1 MAYPQLY
8 DPYNPGFQH
17 EEPDSEFAELT
28 ENSPFNVAVVLCPNC
43 KKQYQSAEAI
53 IEHLN
58 SADSCWPENLTNRSM
73 LPVLQA
79 LQRPPEQT
87 NLSAKYHPTSGYHYI
102 LPDQP
107 PAQNMFQEMQDHPL
121 QEARETNVW
130 YPFDGLGEW
139 SLAKFL
145 VENLSQT
152 QIDKFLKL
160 DWFQMRERP
169 QFKTKD
175 ELFFYMQQLPGRG
188 PKWQC
193 TKLKLKGY
201 ESEQPIHLIWR
212 DRLEVTKQLFANP
225 VYAKHMCYDP
235 HHIYQGQE
243 RQIGE
248 FWTSDDAWEIQDQ
261 LPEGATIVP
270 IIAASD
276 KTPVTRHT
284 GGLEMHPLFLTI
296 GNIQADVRMKA
307 TSHAWRCTAFMP
319 IPTFIVNSDFQT
331 LLQARLWHKCMDLVC
346 SHLKVAARVGEYMV
360 DPSAKICYC
369 FTPLISHIADL
380 PEQLMIACL
389 CNRVDPWD
397 LIVYVRE
404 SKKLHLSG
412 VHLPY
417 WRNWRCSNPARFL
430 TPEILHT
437 LHKFFFDHVLKWIKQ
452 IMGHELD
459 VRFKSHH
466 KRTGVRHFSG
476 GVSHVNQMTG
486 REHRDIQRTIVPT
499 LWGIASPG
507 FIRAVRA
514 MIDFIYLAQNPLHT
528 ESSIASM
535 TQALQDFHDHKQ
547 AILDAEAR
555 QGKSGAKDDFFIP
568 KLELMQNFARV
579 ISHVG
584 SLMQWT
590 ADVSERLL
598 ITHCKHPFERTS
610 RQRDFVLQIARIL
623 DREESIR
630 QFNLYT
636 LLSSSVSTPGQD
648 PLMNAVIM
656 EDEEIASTETDPT
669 FAWVSNANPAAQL
682 RLQAPRPVRNHFLKG
697 ILSDNAR
704 IAFNVTVKA
713 DCNRLDASQLQ
724 SSYDITD
731 FSHALHLYATRNGC
745 TLSDQLLFNTWLKFR
760 IQLFSAFHTCRIMPS
775 QQIHAEPPSSNFPRG
790 NCDAVLFNQRVDGR
804 NDAIFQP
811 TLPRGSRAQL
821 PERLSQVLVYIQ
833 HFDFV
838 VPGPEPSTG
847 MWMVRRSYTRY
858 SAQSERVI
866 RRGSIIP
873 LTDVTHVVEI
883 IPVYQGPLGRDVN
896 SGNSMETKSCTTR
909 YQ

>member
-1 MAYPQLY
+1 
-8 DPYNPGFQH
+8 
-17 EEPDSEFAELT
+17 
-28 ENSPFNVAVVLCPNC
+28 CPNC
-43 KKQYQSAEAI
+43 KKRCRSAEEI

-58 SADSCWPENLTNRSM
+58 GEESCWPENLTNGSM
-73 LPVLQA
+73 LPVPQA
-79 LQRPPEQT
+79 LQRLPEQT
-87 NLSAKYHPTSGYHYI
+87 NISAKYHPTSGYHYL

-107 PAQNMFQEMQDHPL
+107 RPRNMFQEMQDHPL
-121 QEARETNVW
+121 QQARETNIW
-130 YPFDGLGEW
+130 YPFDGPGEW

-160 DWFQMRERP
+160 DWFQTRERL
-169 QFKTKD
+169 QLKSKD
-175 ELFFYMQQLPGRG
+175 ELFFYMQQLPRRG

-193 TKLKLKGY
+193 TKLRLKGY

-212 DRLEVTKQLFANP
+212 DGLEVTKQLFANP

-235 HHIYQGQE
+235 HYIYQGQE
-243 RQIGE
+243 CQIGE
-248 FWTSDDAWEIQDQ
+248 FWTSDDAWEIQVSSCTNQ

-296 GNIQADVRMKA
+296 GNIQADIRMKA

-331 LLQARLWHKCMDLVC
+331 LLRSRLWHKCMDLVC
-346 SHLKVAARVGEYMV
+346 SNLKIAAHVGEYMV
-360 DPSAKICYC
+360 DPSARMRYC

-389 CNRVDPWD
+389 CDRVDPWD
-397 LIVYVRE
+397 LIVFLRE
-404 SKKLHLSG
+404 AKKLHLSG

-417 WRNWRCSNPARFL
+417 WRNWRRSNPARFL

-459 VRFKSHH
+459 IRFKSHH

-499 LWGIASPG
+499 LWGMASPG

-535 TQALQDFHDHKQ
+535 NQALKDFHDNKQ
-547 AILDAEAR
+547 AILDTEAR
-555 QGKSGAKDDFFIP
+555 QGKGGAKDDFFIP
-568 KLELMQNFARV
+568 KLELMQSFACA

-590 ADVSERLL
+590 ADVSECLL
-598 ITHCKHPFERTS
+598 ITHCKHPFKRTS
-610 RQRDFVLQIARIL
+610 RQRDFVLQITHIL
-623 DREESIR
+623 DREETIQ
-630 QFNLYT
+630 QFDLYT
-636 LLSSSVSTPGQD
+636 LLSSSLSTPGQD
-648 PLMNAVIM
+648 PLINAVIM
-656 EDEEIASTETDPT
+656 EDEEIASTTETDPA
-669 FAWVSNANPAAQL
+669 FAWVSNVNPAAQL
-682 RLQAPRPVRNHFLKG
+682 CLQALRPVRNHFLKG
-697 ILSDNAR
+697 IVSGNAR
-704 IAFNVTVKA
+704 IAFNMTVKA
-713 DCNRLDASQLQ
+713 DRNHLDVSQLQ
-724 SSYDITD
+724 SLYDITD
-731 FSHALHLYATRNGC
+731 LSYTLHHYATRNGC
-745 TLSDQLLFNTWLKFR
+745 TLPGQVLFNTWVKFR
-760 IQLFSAFHTCRIMPS
+760 LQLHSTFHTCRIMPS
-775 QQIHAEPPSSNFPRG
+775 QQIHADLPSTNFPRG
-790 NCDAVLFNQRVDGR
+790 NCNTVLFNQTVDESRVTQVR
-804 NDAIFQP
+804 IIFQP
-811 TLPRGSRAQL
+811 TLPRGSRAQV
-821 PERLSQVLVYIQ
+821 PECLSQVLVYVQ

-838 VPGPEPSTG
+838 APGPEPSTG
-847 MWMVRRSYTRY
+847 MWMVRRSYARY
-858 SAQSERVI
+858 PPQSERVI
-866 RRGSIIP
+866 RRGTIIP
-873 LTDVTHVVEI
+873 LTDIMHAVEI
-883 IPVYQGPLGRDVN
+883 IPVYRGPLGRDVN
-896 SGNSMETKSCTTR
+896 SGNLQE
-909 YQ
+909 

>member
-1 MAYPQLY
+1 M
-8 DPYNPGFQH
+8 
-17 EEPDSEFAELT
+17 
-28 ENSPFNVAVVLCPNC
+28 
-43 KKQYQSAEAI
+43 QS
-53 IEHLN
+53 
-58 SADSCWPENLTNRSM
+58 
-73 LPVLQA
+73 
-79 LQRPPEQT
+79 
-87 NLSAKYHPTSGYHYI
+87 
-102 LPDQP
+102 
-107 PAQNMFQEMQDHPL
+107 HPL

-160 DWFQMRERP
+160 DWFKTRERP
-169 QFKTKD
+169 QFKSKD

-188 PKWQC
+188 PKWQS

-212 DRLEVTKQLFANP
+212 DGLEVTKQLFANP
-225 VYAKHMCYDP
+225 VYANHMCYDP
-235 HHIYQGQE
+235 HRIYQGQE
-243 RQIGE
+243 RQFGE
-248 FWTSDDAWEIQDQ
+248 FWTSNDAWEIQDQ

-296 GNIQADVRMKA
+296 GNIQADVRMKV

-331 LLQARLWHKCMDLVC
+331 LLRSRLWHKCMDLVC
-346 SHLKVAARVGEYMV
+346 SNLKVAARVGEYMV
-360 DPSAKICYC
+360 DPSARLRYC
-369 FTPLISHIADL
+369 FTPLIKA
-380 PEQLMIACL
+380 
-389 CNRVDPWD
+389 
-397 LIVYVRE
+397 
-404 SKKLHLSG
+404 KKLHLSG
-412 VHLPY
+412 VHLPF
-417 WRNWRCSNPARFL
+417 WRNWRFCNPAKFL

-452 IMGHELD
+452 VMGHELD
-459 VRFKSHH
+459 IRFKSHH

-499 LWGIASPG
+499 LWGMASPG

-535 TQALQDFHDHKQ
+535 IQALRDFHDHKQ
-547 AILDAEAR
+547 AIIDAEAR
-555 QGKSGAKDDFFIP
+555 QGKGGAKDDFFIP
-568 KLELMQNFARV
+568 KLELMQSFARA
-579 ISHVG
+579 IFNVG
-584 SLMQWT
+584 SLLQWT

-610 RQRDFVLQIARIL
+610 CQRDFVLQIACIL
-623 DREESIR
+623 DREETIR
-630 QFNLYT
+630 LFDLYT
-636 LLSSSVSTPGQD
+636 LLSSSTSTPDQD
-648 PLMNAVIM
+648 PLINAVII

-669 FAWVSNANPAAQL
+669 LAWVSNVNPAAQL
-682 RLQAPRPVRNHFLKG
+682 RLQGPRPVRNHFLKG
-697 ILSDNAR
+697 IISDNAR
-704 IAFNVTVKA
+704 IAFNVTMKA
-713 DCNRLDASQLQ
+713 DRSRLDASQLQ
-724 SSYDITD
+724 SLYNLPD
-731 FSHALHLYATRNGC
+731 FAHALHLYATCNGC
-745 TLSDQLLFNTWLKFR
+745 TLPDHVSFNTWLKFR
-760 IQLFSAFHTCRIMPS
+760 IQLHSAFHTCRIMPS
-775 QQIHAEPPSSNFPRG
+775 QQIHAEPPSSNFPGG
-790 NCDAVLFNQRVDGR
+790 NCDAM
-804 NDAIFQP
+804 
-811 TLPRGSRAQL
+811 
-821 PERLSQVLVYIQ
+821 VLVYIQ

-847 MWMVRRSYTRY
+847 MWMVRRSYNRFP
-858 SAQSERVI
+858 SQPGRVI

-873 LTDVTHVVEI
+873 LTDVTHAVEI
-883 IPVYQGPLGRDVN
+883 IPVYQGPLGKDVN
-896 SGNSMETKSCTTR
+896 SGNSLEVFDDYFLNNFADKELYHSLSVISEN
-909 YQ
+909 

>member
-1 MAYPQLY
+1 
-8 DPYNPGFQH
+8 
-17 EEPDSEFAELT
+17 
-28 ENSPFNVAVVLCPNC
+28 
-43 KKQYQSAEAI
+43 
-53 IEHLN
+53 
-58 SADSCWPENLTNRSM
+58 
-73 LPVLQA
+73 
-79 LQRPPEQT
+79 
-87 NLSAKYHPTSGYHYI
+87 
-102 LPDQP
+102 
-107 PAQNMFQEMQDHPL
+107 MFQEMQDHPL

-139 SLAKFL
+139 SLVKFL
-145 VENLSQT
+145 VENLSQM

-212 DRLEVTKQLFANP
+212 DGLEVTKQLFANP

-243 RQIGE
+243 HQIGE
-248 FWTSDDAWEIQDQ
+248 FWTSDDAWEIQVR
-261 LPEGATIVP
+261 ATIVP

-319 IPTFIVNSDFQT
+319 ILTFIVNSDFQT
-331 LLQARLWHKCMDLVC
+331 LLWARLWHKCMDLVC
-346 SHLKVAARVGEYMV
+346 SNLKVAARVGEYMV
-360 DPSAKICYC
+360 DPSAKIRYC
-369 FTPLISHIADL
+369 FTPLISHISDL
-380 PEQLMIACL
+380 PEQLMIAC
-389 CNRVDPWD
+389 
-397 LIVYVRE
+397 

-412 VHLPY
+412 VHLLY
-417 WRNWRCSNPARFL
+417 WREWRCSNPARFL
-430 TPEILHT
+430 MPEILHT

-452 IMGHELD
+452 IMSHELD

-466 KRTGVRHFSG
+466 KHTGVRHFSG

-486 REHRDIQRTIVPT
+486 REHRDIQHTIVPT
-499 LWGIASPG
+499 LWGMASPG
-507 FIRAVRA
+507 FICAVRA

-535 TQALQDFHDHKQ
+535 TQALQDFHDNKQ

-568 KLELMQNFARV
+568 KLELMQNFARA

-584 SLMQWT
+584 TLMQWT
-590 ADVSERLL
+590 ADVLERLL
-598 ITHCKHPFERTS
+598 ITHCKHLFERTS
-610 RQRDFVLQIARIL
+610 HQRDFVLQIARIL
-623 DREESIR
+623 NREESIR
-630 QFNLYT
+630 LFDLYT
-636 LLSSSVSTPGQD
+636 LLSSSVSMPGQG

-656 EDEEIASTETDPT
+656 EDKEITSTETDPT
-669 FAWVSNANPAAQL
+669 FTWVSNANPAAQL
-682 RLQAPRPVRNHFLKG
+682 RLQALRPVCNHFLKG
-697 ILSDNAR
+697 ILSDNAW

-731 FSHALHLYATRNGC
+731 FSHALHLYVTRNGY
-745 TLSDQLLFNTWLKFR
+745 TLSGQLLFNTWLKFH

-775 QQIHAEPPSSNFPRG
+775 HLPVIFLEGTAMPYYLTRG
-790 NCDAVLFNQRVDGR
+790 SMVITDASYVAQVR
-804 NDAIFQP
+804 AIFQP
-811 TLPRGSRAQL
+811 TLPRGSCAQL

-873 LTDVTHVVEI
+873 LTDVTHAVEI

-896 SGNSMETKSCTTR
+896 SGNSMEVFDDYFLNNFADKELYHSLSVISDA
-909 YQ
+909 

>member
-1 MAYPQLY
+1 Q
-8 DPYNPGFQH
+8 
-17 EEPDSEFAELT
+17 
-28 ENSPFNVAVVLCPNC
+28 CPNC
-43 KKQYQSAEAI
+43 KKQCRSAEAV

-58 SADSCWPENLTNRSM
+58 DADTCWPENLINRSM
-73 LPVLQA
+73 LPVPQA

-87 NLSAKYHPTSGYHYI
+87 NLSAKYHPTSSYHY
-102 LPDQP
+102 LLLDQP
-107 PAQNMFQEMQDHPL
+107 PPQNIFQEMQGHPL
-121 QEARETNVW
+121 QQARETNVW

-160 DWFQMRERP
+160 DWFQTRERP
-169 QFKTKD
+169 QFKSKD
-175 ELFFYMQQLPGRG
+175 ELFFFMQQLPDRG

-212 DRLEVTKQLFANP
+212 DGLEVTKQLFANP
-225 VYAKHMCYDP
+225 VYANHMCYDP
-235 HHIYQGQE
+235 HYIYQGQE
-243 RQIGE
+243 RQFGE
-248 FWTSDDAWEIQDQ
+248 FWTSNDAWAIQVSSCALDQ

-319 IPTFIVNSDFQT
+319 IPTFIVASEFQN
-331 LLQARLWHKCMDLVC
+331 LLRARLWHKCMDLVC
-346 SHLKVAARVGEYMV
+346 SNLKVAAHIGEYMV
-360 DPSAKICYC
+360 DPSARLRYC

-380 PEQLMIACL
+380 PEQLMISCSL
-389 CNRVDPWD
+389 CDRVDPWN
-397 LIVYVRE
+397 LIVFVRE
-404 SKKLHLSG
+404 AKKLHLSG

-417 WRNWRCSNPARFL
+417 WRNWRFSNPAKSL
-430 TPEILHT
+430 TPEILHA

-499 LWGIASPG
+499 LWGVASPD

-535 TQALQDFHDHKQ
+535 TQALQDFHNHKQ

-555 QGKSGAKDDFFIP
+555 RGKSGAKDDFFIP
-568 KLELMQNFARV
+568 KLELMQSFTRAICN
-579 ISHVG
+579 VG
-584 SLMQWT
+584 SLLQWT

-610 RQRDFVLQIARIL
+610 RQRDFVLQIAHIL
-623 DREESIR
+623 DREETIR
-630 QFNLYT
+630 LFDLYT
-636 LLSSSVSTPGQD
+636 LLSSSTSTPGQD
-648 PLMNAVIM
+648 PLINAIIM
-656 EDEEIASTETDPT
+656 EDNEVASTETDPT
-669 FAWVSNANPAAQL
+669 LAWVSNVNPVAQL
-682 RLQAPRPVRNHFLKG
+682 RLQGPRPVRNHFLKG

-713 DCNRLDASQLQ
+713 DRSRLDASQLQ
-724 SSYDITD
+724 SLYNVPD
-731 FSHALHLYATRNGC
+731 FSHAFHLYVTRNGY
-745 TLSDQLLFNTWLKFR
+745 TPPGQLSFNTWSKFR
-760 IQLFSAFHTCRIMPS
+760 IQLHSAFNACRIMPS
-775 QQIHAEPPSSNFPRG
+775 QQVHAEPPSSDFPGG
-790 NCDAVLFNQRVDGR
+790 NCDVVLFNQRVDSVR
-804 NDAIFQP
+804 SYVAQVRAIFQL
-811 TLPRGSRAQL
+811 TLPRGSRVQV
-821 PERLSQVLVYIQ
+821 PECLSQVLLYIQ
-833 HFDFV
+833 HFDFI

-847 MWMVRRSYTRY
+847 MWMVKRSYTRDP
-858 SAQSERVI
+858 SQSERVI

-873 LTDVTHVVEI
+873 LTDVTHAVEI
-883 IPVYQGPLGRDVN
+883 IPVYQGPLGKDVN
-896 SGNSMETKSCTTR
+896 SGNSLEVFDDYFLNNFADKELYHSLSVISET
-909 YQ
+909 

>member
-1 MAYPQLY
+1 
-8 DPYNPGFQH
+8 
-17 EEPDSEFAELT
+17 
-28 ENSPFNVAVVLCPNC
+28 
-43 KKQYQSAEAI
+43 
-53 IEHLN
+53 
-58 SADSCWPENLTNRSM
+58 
-73 LPVLQA
+73 
-79 LQRPPEQT
+79 
-87 NLSAKYHPTSGYHYI
+87 
-102 LPDQP
+102 
-107 PAQNMFQEMQDHPL
+107 MQDHPL
-121 QEARETNVW
+121 QQARKTNVW
-130 YPFDGLGEW
+130 YPFDGPGEW

-160 DWFQMRERP
+160 DWFQTRERP
-169 QFKTKD
+169 QFKSKD

-212 DRLEVTKQLFANP
+212 DGLEVTKQLFANP
-225 VYAKHMCYDP
+225 VYARHMCYDP

-248 FWTSDDAWEIQDQ
+248 FWTSDDAWKIQDQ

-296 GNIQADVRMKA
+296 GNIQADVHMKA

-319 IPTFIVNSDFQT
+319 IPTFIVNSDFQS
-331 LLQARLWHKCMDLVC
+331 LLRACLWHKCMDLVC
-346 SHLKVAARVGEYMV
+346 SNLKVAARVGEYMV
-360 DPSAKICYC
+360 DPSAR
-369 FTPLISHIADL
+369 
-380 PEQLMIACL
+380 L
-389 CNRVDPWD
+389 CHRVDPWD
-397 LIVYVRE
+397 LIVFLRE
-404 SKKLHLSG
+404 AKKLHLSG
-412 VHLPY
+412 VHLPF
-417 WRNWRCSNPARFL
+417 WRNWRHSNPASFL
-430 TPEILHT
+430 TPEILHA

-486 REHRDIQRTIVPT
+486 REHRDIQRTIVLT
-499 LWGIASPG
+499 LWGMASPG

-528 ESSIASM
+528 ESSIVSM
-535 TQALQDFHDHKQ
+535 TQALRDFHCNKQ

-568 KLELMQNFARV
+568 KLELMQSFARA
-579 ISHVG
+579 IFHVG

-623 DREESIR
+623 DREETIR
-630 QFNLYT
+630 LFDLYT
-636 LLSSSVSTPGQD
+636 LLSSSSSTPGQD
-648 PLMNAVIM
+648 PLINAVVE

-669 FAWVSNANPAAQL
+669 LAWVSNVNPAAQL
-682 RLQAPRPVRNHFLKG
+682 SLQGPRPVRNHFLKG
-697 ILSDNAR
+697 IISDNAR

-713 DCNRLDASQLQ
+713 DRSRLDASQLQ
-724 SSYDITD
+724 SLYNLPD
-731 FSHALHLYATRNGC
+731 FAHALHLYATRNGC
-745 TLSDQLLFNTWLKFR
+745 TLPDHVSFNTWLKFR
-760 IQLFSAFHTCRIMPS
+760 IQLHSAFHTCRIMPS

-790 NCDAVLFNQRVDGR
+790 NCDAVLFSQRVDGDKNGSYVAQIR
-804 NDAIFQP
+804 AIFQP
-811 TLPRGSRAQL
+811 ILPRGSHAQL
-821 PERLSQVLVYIQ
+821 PEHLSQVLVYIQ
-833 HFDFV
+833 HFNFII
-838 VPGPEPSTG
+838 PGPEPSTG
-847 MWMVRRSYTRY
+847 MWMVRRSYTGHP
-858 SAQSERVI
+858 SQLETVI

-873 LTDVTHVVEI
+873 LTDITHAVEI
-883 IPVYQGPLGRDVN
+883 IPVYRGLLDKDVN
-896 SGNSMETKSCTTR
+896 SGNSLEVFDEYFLNNFADKELYHSLSVISDN
-909 YQ
+909 

>member
-1 MAYPQLY
+1 MAYPQCY
-8 DPYNPGFQH
+8 DPYNPGFQY
-17 EEPDSEFAELT
+17 EEPDSEFDD
-28 ENSPFNVAVVLCPNC
+28 SPFNVTVTLCPNC
-43 KKQYQSAEAI
+43 KKQCQSAEAV

-58 SADSCWPENLTNRSM
+58 SADSCWPENLVDGLM
-73 LPVLQA
+73 LPQNI
-79 LQRPPEQT
+79 T
-87 NLSAKYHPTSGYHYI
+87 PTSGYHYL

-107 PAQNMFQEMQDHPL
+107 PPQNMFQEMQSHPL

-160 DWFQMRERP
+160 DWFKTRERP
-169 QFKTKD
+169 QFKLKD

-188 PKWQC
+188 PKWQS

-212 DRLEVTKQLFANP
+212 DGLEVTKQLFANP
-225 VYAKHMCYDP
+225 IYANHMCYDP
-235 HHIYQGQE
+235 HRIYQGQE
-243 RQIGE
+243 RQFGE
-248 FWTSDDAWEIQDQ
+248 FWTSNDAWEIQDQ

-331 LLQARLWHKCMDLVC
+331 LLRSRLWHKCMDLVC
-346 SHLKVAARVGEYMV
+346 SNLKVAARVGEYMV
-360 DPSAKICYC
+360 DPSARLRYC

-380 PEQLMIACL
+380 PEQLMIACSL

-397 LIVYVRE
+397 LIIFLRE
-404 SKKLHLSG
+404 AKKLHLSG
-412 VHLPY
+412 VHLPF
-417 WRNWRCSNPARFL
+417 WRNWRFCNPAKFL

-452 IMGHELD
+452 VMGHELD
-459 VRFKSHH
+459 IRFKSHH

-499 LWGIASPG
+499 LWGMASPG

-535 TQALQDFHDHKQ
+535 IQALRDFHDHKQ
-547 AILDAEAR
+547 AIIDAEAR
-555 QGKSGAKDDFFIP
+555 QGKGGAKDDFFIP
-568 KLELMQNFARV
+568 KLELMQNFARA
-579 ISHVG
+579 IFNVG
-584 SLMQWT
+584 SLLQWT
-590 ADVSERLL
+590 AD
-598 ITHCKHPFERTS
+598 
-610 RQRDFVLQIARIL
+610 RDFILQIARIL
-623 DREESIR
+623 DREETIR
-630 QFNLYT
+630 LFDLYT
-636 LLSSSVSTPGQD
+636 LLSSSTSTPDQD
-648 PLMNAVIM
+648 PLINAVII

-669 FAWVSNANPAAQL
+669 LAWVSNVNPAAQL
-682 RLQAPRPVRNHFLKG
+682 RLQGPRPVHNHFLKG
-697 ILSDNAR
+697 IISDNAR
-704 IAFNVTVKA
+704 IAFNVTMKA
-713 DCNRLDASQLQ
+713 DRSRLDASQLQ
-724 SSYDITD
+724 SLYNLPD
-731 FSHALHLYATRNGC
+731 FAHALHLYATCNGC
-745 TLSDQLLFNTWLKFR
+745 TLPDHVSFNTWLKFR
-760 IQLFSAFHTCRIMPS
+760 IQLHSAFHTCRIMPS
-775 QQIHAEPPSSNFPRG
+775 QQIHAEPPSSNFPGG
-790 NCDAVLFNQRVDGR
+790 NCDAMLFSQRVDGD
-804 NDAIFQP
+804 NDRSYVAQIRAIFQP
-811 TLPRGSRAQL
+811 ILPRGSRAQL

-847 MWMVRRSYTRY
+847 MWMVRRSYNRFP
-858 SAQSERVI
+858 SQPGRVI

-873 LTDVTHVVEI
+873 LTDVTHAVEI
-883 IPVYQGPLGRDVN
+883 IPVYQGPLGKDVN
-896 SGNSMETKSCTTR
+896 SGNSLETKNYITR
-909 YQ
+909 YR

>member
-1 MAYPQLY
+1 
-8 DPYNPGFQH
+8 
-17 EEPDSEFAELT
+17 
-28 ENSPFNVAVVLCPNC
+28 
-43 KKQYQSAEAI
+43 
-53 IEHLN
+53 
-58 SADSCWPENLTNRSM
+58 M
-73 LPVLQA
+73 LPVPQA
-79 LQRPPEQT
+79 LQRPPGQT
-87 NLSAKYHPTSGYHYI
+87 DLSAKYHPTSGYHYL
-102 LPDQP
+102 LPDKP
-107 PAQNMFQEMQDHPL
+107 PPQNIFQEMQSHPL
-121 QEARETNVW
+121 QQARETNIW
-130 YPFDGLGEW
+130 YPFDRPGEW

-160 DWFQMRERP
+160 DWVCLIRP
-169 QFKTKD
+169 QFKSKD

-212 DRLEVTKQLFANP
+212 DGLEVTKQLFANP
-225 VYAKHMCYDP
+225 VYMNHMCYDP
-235 HHIYQGQE
+235 HYIYQGQE
-243 RQIGE
+243 RQFGE
-248 FWTSDDAWEIQDQ
+248 FWTSDDAWEIQVSSRALNQ

-276 KTPVTRHT
+276 KTPVTKHT

-296 GNIQADVRMKA
+296 GNIQGDVRMKA

-331 LLQARLWHKCMDLVC
+331 LLRSRLWHKCMDLVC
-346 SHLKVAARVGEYMV
+346 SNLKVAARVGEYMI
-360 DPSAKICYC
+360 DPSARLHYC

-380 PEQLMIACL
+380 PEQLMIACITK
-389 CNRVDPWD
+389 NSSPA
-397 LIVYVRE
+397 
-404 SKKLHLSG
+404 KKLCLSG

-417 WRNWRCSNPARFL
+417 WRNWRRSNPARFL
-430 TPEILHT
+430 TPEILHA

-486 REHRDIQRTIVPT
+486 REHRDIQCTIVPT
-499 LWGIASPG
+499 LWGMASPG
-507 FIRAVRA
+507 FIHAVRA

-535 TQALQDFHDHKQ
+535 TQALRDFHDNKQ

-568 KLELMQNFARV
+568 KLELMQSFTRA

-584 SLMQWT
+584 TLMQWT

-623 DREESIR
+623 DREETIR
-630 QFNLYT
+630 LFDLYT
-636 LLSSSVSTPGQD
+636 LLSSSSSMPGQD
-648 PLMNAVIM
+648 PLINAVVM
-656 EDEEIASTETDPT
+656 EDEEVASTETDPA
-669 FAWVSNANPAAQL
+669 FAWVSNANQAAQL
-682 RLQAPRPVRNHFLKG
+682 RLQAPHPVRNHFLKG

-713 DCNRLDASQLQ
+713 DCSRLDVSQLQ
-724 SSYDITD
+724 SLYY
-731 FSHALHLYATRNGC
+731 FYHALHLYATRNGC
-745 TLSDQLLFNTWLKFR
+745 ILPGQLSFNTWMKFH
-760 IQLFSAFHTCRIMPS
+760 IQLHSTFHACRIMPS
-775 QQIHAEPPSSNFPRG
+775 QQIHAEPPSSNFPQG
-790 NCDAVLFNQRVDGR
+790 NCDVVLFNQRVDGGSHVAQVR
-804 NDAIFQP
+804 TIFQP
-811 TLPRGSRAQL
+811 TLPKGSRAQVA
-821 PERLSQVLVYIQ
+821 ECLSQPLVYIQ
-833 HFDFV
+833 LFDFV
-838 VPGPEPSTG
+838 VPGLEPSMG
-847 MWMVRRSYTRY
+847 MWMVRRSYTRHP
-858 SAQSERVI
+858 SQLERVI
-866 RRGSIIP
+866 RRGCIIP
-873 LTDVTHVVEI
+873 LTDVTHAVEI
-883 IPVYQGPLGRDVN
+883 IPVYRGPLGKDVN
-896 SGNSMETKSCTTR
+896 SGNSLEVFDEYFLNNFADKELYHSLSVISDN
-909 YQ
+909 

>member
-1 MAYPQLY
+1 MAYPQPY
-8 DPYNPGFQH
+8 DPYNSGFQR
-17 EEPDSEFAELT
+17 EEADSDFGEFT
-28 ENSPFNVAVVLCPNC
+28 ENSPFDIAVALCPNC
-43 KKQYQSAEAI
+43 KKPYQSSEEV

-58 SADSCWPENLTNRSM
+58 SADSCWPENLTNGSL
-73 LPVLQA
+73 LPVPQA

-87 NLSAKYHPTSGYHYI
+87 DLSAKYHPTSGYHYL

-107 PAQNMFQEMQDHPL
+107 PPRNIFQEMQGHPL
-121 QEARETNVW
+121 QQARETNVW

-160 DWFQMRERP
+160 DWFQTRERP
-169 QFKTKD
+169 QFKSKD

-201 ESEQPIHLIWR
+201 ESEQAIHLIWR
-212 DRLEVTKQLFANP
+212 DALEVTKQLFANP

-235 HHIYQGQE
+235 HYIYQGQE
-243 RQIGE
+243 RQFGE
-248 FWTSDDAWEIQDQ
+248 FWTSDDAWKIQDQ

-270 IIAASD
+270 IVLASD

-296 GNIQADVRMKA
+296 GNIQADVHMKA
-307 TSHAWRCTAFMP
+307 TSHAWQCTAFMP
-319 IPTFIVNSDFQT
+319 TPTFVVNSDFQT
-331 LLQARLWHKCMDLVC
+331 LLRARLWHKCMDLVC
-346 SHLKVAARVGEYMV
+346 SNLKVAARVGEYMV
-360 DPSAKICYC
+360 DPSARMRYC
-369 FTPLISHIADL
+369 FTPLISHVADL
-380 PEQLMIACL
+380 PEQLMIACVMKNSSPVTTATHKEFGDETPHPPRNGSDTYTLIQQL
-389 CNRVDPWD
+389 CNRVDPWN
-397 LIVYVRE
+397 LIVFVRE
-404 SKKLHLSG
+404 AKKLHLSG

-417 WRNWRCSNPARFL
+417 WRNWRHSNPARFL
-430 TPEILHT
+430 TPEILHA

-466 KRTGVRHFSG
+466 KRTGIRHFSG

-499 LWGIASPG
+499 LWGVASPG

-535 TQALQDFHDHKQ
+535 AQALRDFHNNKQ

-555 QGKSGAKDDFFIP
+555 QGKGGAKDDFFIP
-568 KLELMQNFARV
+568 KLELMQSFTRA
-579 ISHVG
+579 IFHVG

-590 ADVSERLL
+590 ADVSECLL

-610 RQRDFVLQIARIL
+610 RQRDFVSQIARIL
-623 DREESIR
+623 DREEAIR
-630 QFNLYT
+630 LFDLYT
-636 LLSSSVSTPGQD
+636 LLSSSSSMPGQD
-648 PLMNAVIM
+648 PLINAVIM

-669 FAWVSNANPAAQL
+669 LAWVSNANPAAQL

-697 ILSDNAR
+697 ILSDNA
-704 IAFNVTVKA
+704 
-713 DCNRLDASQLQ
+713 
-724 SSYDITD
+724 
-731 FSHALHLYATRNGC
+731 HLY
-745 TLSDQLLFNTWLKFR
+745 L
-760 IQLFSAFHTCRIMPS
+760 
-775 QQIHAEPPSSNFPRG
+775 
-790 NCDAVLFNQRVDGR
+790 
-804 NDAIFQP
+804 
-811 TLPRGSRAQL
+811 
-821 PERLSQVLVYIQ
+821 
-833 HFDFV
+833 
-838 VPGPEPSTG
+838 
-847 MWMVRRSYTRY
+847 
-858 SAQSERVI
+858 
-866 RRGSIIP
+866 
-873 LTDVTHVVEI
+873 
-883 IPVYQGPLGRDVN
+883 
-896 SGNSMETKSCTTR
+896 
-909 YQ
+909 